1 MRQCLKRYKCV
12 LMVLEAIAEAVVG
25 GGKERWDQVRKERLM
40 RRERETGETKYNKC
54 TAIHTTHQSA
64 TNADNHDSS
73 SRY

>member
-1 MRQCLKRYKCV
+1 M

-54 TAIHTTHQSA
+54 TAMHTHQSA
-64 TNADNHDSS
+64 TNATDDNHDSS
-73 SRY
+73 STSRY